1 MAKKWSKSSYGKTAL
16 TAKFTV
22 PDLSG
27 FFAQIEALG
36 KNIDDACKKAVD
48 ATLPIIEKSMIEG
61 AERHRDKGE
70 VVDAIETIAA
80 KQQGDFIY
88 GQVGINLDKHPEAF
102 EGVFQEYGDGHSD
115 WSGSGTGASADPFI
129 RPAIDDN
136 RREINK
142 VIKQTLKKEGM
153 PVE

>member
-1 MAKKWSKSSYGKTAL
+1 MAKTWTKSSYGKSAL
-16 TAKFTV
+16 SASFSF
-22 PDLSG
+22 SG
-27 FFAQIEALG
+27 MEEFLKKIEASG
-36 KNIDDACKKAVD
+36 RNVKKKKKKAVD
-48 ATLPIIEKSMIEG
+48 ASLPIVEKSMVEG

-80 KQQGDFIY
+80 KQQGNFIF
-88 GQVGINLDKHPEAF
+88 GQVGIDLNKHPEAF
-102 EGVFQEYGDGHSD
+102 EGVFQEYGDGHSPEFP
-115 WSGSGTGASADPFI
+115 DPFI
-129 RPAIDDN
+129 RPAVDDN